1 MVTLFLDRGARI
13 NNRNNKGRTP
23 LMEAA
28 LWGRFENTQILL
40 ARGADKE
47 AKDREG
53 RKAIDFTS
61 QSDVNAEER
70 HIRAGGVYKEDTF
83 VADKERKTIA
93 RVLRGTVIS
102 ALTLDLSTP
111 KNSSCEH
118 HSFHNSSR
126 TSEIVLSA
134 PVATFPVRSLAKTIA
149 QLVRGSPFPPVDAMS
164 GWAHYD
170 EQNTTISG
178 KNWTNEVFVICES
191 IGHILAPVPEID
203 QGRPGRWHA
212 CHAEKQL
219 VAFFVAYHV
228 FLKDELLNEDEIE
241 EEKSK
246 YEDENILRPLRGDI
260 TQEQHNRWREQME
273 RKEERN
279 LKELYLVRPPVTLQE
294 ATILVSR
301 VVCADCE
308 TFVRQVELVL
318 GLSFRLQ
325 RC

>member
-1 MVTLFLDRGARI
+1 M
-13 NNRNNKGRTP
+13 
-23 LMEAA
+23 
-28 LWGRFENTQILL
+28 
-40 ARGADKE
+40 
-47 AKDREG
+47 KDREG

-61 QSDVNAEER
+61 QSDKNAEER
-70 HIRAGGVYKEDTF
+70 YIRAGGVYKEDTF
-83 VADKERKTIA
+83 DADKKRKSIA
-93 RVLRGTVIS
+93 RMLGGTVRS
-102 ALTLDLSTP
+102 ALTPDLSTP

-134 PVATFPVRSLAKTIA
+134 PIATFPVPSLTKTIA
-149 QLVRGSPFPPVDAMS
+149 RLVRGSPFPPVDAMS
-164 GWAHYD
+164 GWTHYD
-170 EQNTTISG
+170 EQNVTISG
-178 KNWTNEVFVICES
+178 KNWTDEVFIICES
-191 IGHILAPVPEID
+191 IGYILAPVSERD
-203 QGRPGRWHA
+203 QGRPGRWQA

-228 FLKDELLNEDEIE
+228 FLKDELLNEDEFE

-246 YEDENILRPLRGDI
+246 YEEENIPLLLRGDI
-260 TQEQHNRWREQME
+260 TEEQHNRWWEQME

-308 TFVRQVELVL
+308 TFVRQVESAL